1 MKFLSLVLNF
11 STKSN
16 YPIISVRV
24 LDRKILDEHSQFQ
37 ILVGTVMNILRD
49 IFSFSLSRPHFT
61 CVIFRH
67 FIRHRRVVSSKVL
80 ISVQNLVKEITSFI
94 FYIPTSLCFSKVTMR
109 TCYRLLPYK
118 LTEKPT
124 KLLYTTFQRVV
135 GYCTFNMAIEY
146 QTYCNKKKAI
156 AHL

>member
-49 IFSFSLSRPHFT
+49 IFSLSVSTTLYMCNFSTFYYNQSTIFCSFPYIIHLSLPTLEKITTNT
-61 CVIFRH
+61 CYLPLFYLVNWLKSQPNYLH
-67 FIRHRRVVSSKVL
+67 NVL
-80 ISVQNLVKEITSFI
+80 IYGQHILKKKRRS
-94 FYIPTSLCFSKVTMR
+94 PTSNS
-109 TCYRLLPYK
+109 
-118 LTEKPT
+118 
-124 KLLYTTFQRVV
+124 LYLFLGISEIQTTIF
-135 GYCTFNMAIEY
+135 F
-146 QTYCNKKKAI
+146 
-156 AHL
+156 L

>member
-67 FIRHRRVVSSKVL
+67 FITRRVVSSKVL
-80 ISVQNLVKEITSFI
+80 ISLQNLVKEMPSIIYPPVSA
-94 FYIPTSLCFSKVTMR
+94 LAK
-109 TCYRLLPYK
+109 
-118 LTEKPT
+118 
-124 KLLYTTFQRVV
+124 
-135 GYCTFNMAIEY
+135 
-146 QTYCNKKKAI
+146 
-156 AHL
+156 

>member
-24 LDRKILDEHSQFQ
+24 LDCKILDEHSQFQ

-49 IFSFSLSRPHFT
+49 IFSLSVSTTLYMCNFSTFYYTQSS
-61 CVIFRH
+61 
-67 FIRHRRVVSSKVL
+67 FIQSSY
-80 ISVQNLVKEITSFI
+80 IITKFSQGNTI

-135 GYCTFNMAIEY
+135 GYCTF
-146 QTYCNKKKAI
+146 
-156 AHL
+156 